1 MNNGLLEVGEKMVKG
16 DIFTMPIVFALQETM
31 KQFENY
37 DNDNDKMIYESLR
50 RSKAIWEN
58 IKIHGLEIYGMT
70 YEQFC
75 DQCDKKRNIVFLADD
90 EIEDFNKAVEIMNI
104 MMS

>member
-1 MNNGLLEVGEKMVKG
+1 MVKG
-16 DIFTMPIVFALQETM
+16 DIFTSPIDFALQETM

-50 RSKAIWEN
+50 RSRAMWEN
-58 IKIHGLEIYGMT
+58 IRVHGLNICGMT

-75 DQCDKKRNIVFLADD
+75 EQCNKKKNIVFLADD
-90 EIEDFNKAVEIMNI
+90 EVEDFNKAVQIMNV
-104 MMS
+104 MRS

>member
-1 MNNGLLEVGEKMVKG
+1 MVKG
-16 DIFTMPIVFALQETM
+16 DIFTSPIDFALQETI
-31 KQFENY
+31 KRFENY
-37 DNDNDKMIYESLR
+37 DNDSDKLIYESLR

-58 IKIHGLEIYGMT
+58 IRIHGLEICGMT

-90 EIEDFNKAVEIMNI
+90 EVEDFNKAVEIMNV
-104 MMS
+104 MRS